1 MDALGWDACDVI
13 LINGDAY
20 IDHVSFGAALIGRL
34 LEAHG
39 FRVGI
44 ISQPRWRSVED
55 FRRLGA
61 PRVMWGVTAGNMDS
75 LVNHYTSDRKI
86 RSDDAYTAGGE
97 AGRRPDRA
105 VAVYAHRCREA
116 TPGVPVII
124 GGIEASTG
132 RVAHYDYWSDKVRKS
147 VLIES
152 KADLLLFGNAERA
165 ICKVAERLAA
175 GEPIREIRDLRG
187 TAFLRDGVPE
197 GWFEQDA
204 ATVDTPGPVDP
215 LPNPYEMKE
224 EAACE
229 TAEPPAPSLVQLRP
243 RRGPRER
250 TVLRLPSHAE
260 VSEDPVL
267 YAHASRV
274 VHRESKSLTTPAR
287 SSSVR
292 GAATSGSIPLPCR

>member
-1 MDALGWDACDVI
+1 MVTTSAPSARLERPYFGTGSLARPVERAAPFLPTTRAEMDALGWDFCDVI

-20 IDHVSFGAALIGRL
+20 VDHASFGAALIGRL

-39 FRVGI
+39 FRVGV

-116 TPGVPVII
+116 APGVPVIV
-124 GGIEASTG
+124 GGIEASLR

-147 VLIES
+147 VLIDS

-165 ICKVAERLAA
+165 ICKIAERLAA
-175 GEPIREIRDLRG
+175 GESIREIRD
-187 TAFLRDGVPE
+187 
-197 GWFEQDA
+197 
-204 ATVDTPGPVDP
+204 PVSYTHLT
-215 LPNPYEMKE
+215 LPTI
-224 EAACE
+224 C
-229 TAEPPAPSLVQLRP
+229 
-243 RRGPRER
+243 
-250 TVLRLPSHAE
+250 
-260 VSEDPVL
+260 
-267 YAHASRV
+267 
-274 VHRESKSLTTPAR
+274 
-287 SSSVR
+287 SV
-292 GAATSGSIPLPCR
+292 